1 MSKDIISKSM
11 NLSMTFIPCST
22 AVAVDN
28 RHRIPCGN
36 VARQAMAVSDNNNMY
51 PTYLNANFVAAARDP
66 YPHPDAAKKD
76 ISQRYTL
83 QSITDGNLGNG
94 EKPDWAVVKA
104 TISFIK

>member
-1 MSKDIISKSM
+1 
-11 NLSMTFIPCST
+11 MTPNGD
-22 AVAVDN
+22 AE
-28 RHRIPCGN
+28 
-36 VARQAMAVSDNNNMY
+36 
-51 PTYLNANFVAAARDP
+51 
-66 YPHPDAAKKD
+66 AAKKD